1 MASFDSMAY
10 FFRDDISLMLEEVY
24 ISFQIFQACNY
35 FFMITSTLIHKVNFS
50 GDLESII
57 KILEM
62 EATSFR
68 IKIHK
73 RSRRQHLRNNI
84 ALLGCIPSPNGF

>member
-57 KILEM
+57 KILEWKRRV
-62 EATSFR
+62 FGLR
-68 IKIHK
+68 FIKDPED
-73 RSRRQHLRNNI
+73 NI
-84 ALLGCIPSPNGF
+84 

>member
-24 ISFQIFQACNY
+24 ISFHIFQACNY

-57 KILEM
+57 KILEWKRRV
-62 EATSFR
+62 FGLR
-68 IKIHK
+68 FIKDPED
-73 RSRRQHLRNNI
+73 NI
-84 ALLGCIPSPNGF
+84 